1 MMIPKVVTKMC
12 SVELLTHVLKS
23 ILKSIEESL
32 SLSLLLFVTHLVIT
46 DNGPK
51 SETNSL
57 RYSPLLIEF
66 PLYDLCLL
74 FF

>member
-1 MMIPKVVTKMC
+1 MIPKVVTKVC
-12 SVELLTHVLKS
+12 SVELLTHVVLKS

-46 DNGPK
+46 DNGTK

-74 FF
+74 F